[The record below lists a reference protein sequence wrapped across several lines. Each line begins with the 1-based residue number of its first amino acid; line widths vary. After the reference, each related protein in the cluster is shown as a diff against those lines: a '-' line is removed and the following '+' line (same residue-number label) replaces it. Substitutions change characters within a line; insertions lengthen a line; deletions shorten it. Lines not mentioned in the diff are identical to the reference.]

1 VLLEERLAPDEA
13 RTYSA
18 RVHPALGRID
28 DGVREVVAL
37 LNRVPGV
44 ATRASCEG
52 KGAGAGRH
60 RHADLAYVSFRHP
73 LPLGVQDFLVAR
85 LGTEACVEDDRVY
98 ARWPKHNRTFLESLA
113 TAARRYLDRQSDAPR
128 ASVRWPLARLRARLA
143 RLVTAAQSTRIS
155 LCLTCADIATE
166 THPAP
171 HHAFPLLLLGQRM
184 HEQWFADFVA
194 RPENTLDPILVARDG
209 WSELISRTEQA
220 AFGTAYRRRWLRYR
234 TCRLSDLTTHG
245 LRAGVEALRRQG
257 LDLDFFHDGTHAVF
271 TWAAQTPR

>member
-1 VLLEERLAPDEA
+1 
-13 RTYSA
+13 
-18 RVHPALGRID
+18 VHPAPSRID

-52 KGAGAGRH
+52 KGPSAGRH

-73 LPLGVQDFLVAR
+73 LPLGLQDFLVAH
-85 LGTEACVEDDRVY
+85 LGQEARVEDDRVY

-113 TAARRYLDRQSDAPR
+113 TAARLYLDRQSDAPR
-128 ASVRWPLARLRARLA
+128 DSVRWPLARLRARVA
-143 RLVTAAQSTRIS
+143 RLVTVAQPTQIS

-166 THPAP
+166 THPGP
-171 HHAFPLLLLGQRM
+171 HHAFPLLLLGQRL
-184 HEQWFADFVA
+184 HEQWFADFVSQ
-194 RPENTLDPILVARDG
+194 PENALDPSLVARDG
-209 WSELISRTEQA
+209 WSDLIDRTEQA

-234 TCRLSDLTTHG
+234 TRRLSDLTTRG
-245 LRAGVEALRRQG
+245 LRAGVDAVRRQG

-271 TWAAQTPR
+271 TWGRAAPTRG